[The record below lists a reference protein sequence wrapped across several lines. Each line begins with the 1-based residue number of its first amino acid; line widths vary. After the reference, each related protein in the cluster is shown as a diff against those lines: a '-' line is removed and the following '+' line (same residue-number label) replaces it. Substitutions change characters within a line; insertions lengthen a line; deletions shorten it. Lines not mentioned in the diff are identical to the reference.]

1 MNEPEPSSRATR
13 PAGRDLTV
21 GDLATSFGEHLGRLV
36 GTDEGS
42 REGSMSRTVRFSN
55 PARSIRRVELLDQ
68 NFTYAD
74 IQTLCR
80 SLPKLVELSLSSV
93 RNVKDVRIFA
103 SLPRTLRSVRLYGV
117 DPDSHYPLYHILTSS
132 RFSLNSLFLEAHDY
146 SDLRTQCT
154 ANNLSPSSLS
164 LCSCSSSRSRRSSP
178 GIPLPPSMGE
188 PPADIDAYL
197 ANL

>member
-1 MNEPEPSSRATR
+1 MTESESTSRSIG
-13 PAGRDLTV
+13 PGGRDLSV
-21 GDLATSFGEHLGRLV
+21 SDLTTGVSEYLGRLV
-36 GTDEGS
+36 GTEEGS
-42 REGSMSRTVRFSN
+42 REGSMIRTVRYPN

-68 NFTYAD
+68 NLTNSD
-74 IQTLCR
+74 IQALCR

-93 RNVKDVRIFA
+93 RNVRDVRVFA
-103 SLPRTLRSVRLYGV
+103 SLPRSLRSVRLYGV

-132 RFSLNSLFLEAHDY
+132 RFSLTSLFLEAHDY

-178 GIPLPPSMGE
+178 GFPLPPSMGE